1 MLKPL
6 RSMRKALAAGLTA
19 TVLGFGASTAA
30 AEEPIEIGWTAWSDA
45 EFVTKVAK
53 QLLEERMG
61 YDVKLTMADIGV
73 QYQGI
78 ANGDLDIMLMSWLPV
93 THQNYWKKFAG
104 KVVNLGPLYTDAKL
118 GWAVPGYVPE
128 DKVSSIEDLKKSGIA
143 EKFDNKVQGIDP
155 GAGLMQASE
164 TAMEEYGLDNMDLV
178 SASGAAMTAAYG
190 RAVRRDEWIVV
201 TSWSP
206 HWMHAKWDTRYLEDP
221 KGTLGKKE
229 RIHALARKG
238 FYQDYPTEVVN
249 FLTRMYIPLDQLQNA
264 MLDASESSYKE
275 AVANYIEDHP
285 KRVNY
290 WVTGEFQ

>member
-1 MLKPL
+1 MLKSI
-6 RSMRKALAAGLTA
+6 RRVQKTLAAGVVAAAMGLGA
-19 TVLGFGASTAA
+19 TSAA

-45 EFVTKVAK
+45 EFVTRMAK

-78 ANGDLDIMLMSWLPV
+78 ANGDLDVMLMSWLPV
-93 THQNYWKKFAG
+93 THQSYWEKFAG
-104 KVVNLGPLYTDAKL
+104 DVVNLGPLYTDAKL
-118 GWAVPGYVPE
+118 GWAVPSYVPE
-128 DKVSSIEDLKKSGIA
+128 DQVSSIEDLKKADIA
-143 EKFDNKVQGIDP
+143 EKFGSKVQGIDP

-164 TAMEEYGLDNMDLV
+164 KAMEEYDLGKVDLV

-221 KGTLGKKE
+221 KGSLGKKE
-229 RIHALARKG
+229 RIHALAREG

-264 MLDASESSYKE
+264 MLDASEDSYEE
-275 AVANYIEDHP
+275 AVSNYIEDHP
-285 KRVNY
+285 KRVKY

>member
-1 MLKPL
+1 MLK
-6 RSMRKALAAGLTA
+6 SMRRVRKTLAAGMVA
-19 TVLGFGASTAA
+19 TLMGVGANTAA

-45 EFVTKVAK
+45 EFVTKLA
-53 QLLEERMG
+53 QTLLEERMD
-61 YDVKLTMADIGV
+61 YEVKLTMADIGV

-78 ANGDLDIMLMSWLPV
+78 ANGDLDVMLMSWLPV
-93 THQNYWKKFAG
+93 THQSYWEKFAG

-118 GWAVPGYVPE
+118 GWVVPSYVPE
-128 DKVSSIEDLKKSGIA
+128 DEVASIEDLKDPEIA

-164 TAMEEYGLDNMDLV
+164 KAMEEYGFDNMDLV

-190 RAVRRDEWIVV
+190 RAIRRDQWVVV

-221 KGTLGKKE
+221 KGSLGKKE

-264 MLDASESSYKE
+264 MLDASENSYEE
-275 AVANYIEDHP
+275 AVENYIDEHSQ
-285 KRVNY
+285 RVNY

>member
-1 MLKPL
+1 MLKSI
-6 RSMRKALAAGLTA
+6 RRVRKTLAAGMVAALMG
-19 TVLGFGASTAA
+19 VGANTAA

-45 EFVTKVAK
+45 EFVTKLA
-53 QLLEERMG
+53 QTLLEERMD
-61 YDVKLTMADIGV
+61 YEVKLTMADIGV

-78 ANGDLDIMLMSWLPV
+78 ANGDLDVMLMSWLPV
-93 THQNYWKKFAG
+93 THQSYWEKFAG

-118 GWAVPGYVPE
+118 GWAVPSYVPE
-128 DKVSSIEDLKKSGIA
+128 DKVSSIEDLKDPEIA

-164 TAMEEYGLDNMDLV
+164 KAMEEYGFDNMELV

-190 RAVRRDEWIVV
+190 RAVRRDQWIVV

-221 KGTLGKKE
+221 KGSLGKKE

-264 MLDASESSYKE
+264 MLDASENSYEE
-275 AVANYIEDHP
+275 AVENYIDEHS

>member
-1 MLKPL
+1 MLKPIQ
-6 RSMRKALAAGLTA
+6 RVRKTLAAGMVAALMG
-19 TVLGFGASTAA
+19 VGANTAA

-45 EFVTKVAK
+45 EFVTKLA
-53 QLLEERMG
+53 QTLLEERMD
-61 YDVKLTMADIGV
+61 YEVKLTMADIGV

-78 ANGDLDIMLMSWLPV
+78 ANGDLDVMLMSWLPV
-93 THQNYWKKFAG
+93 THQSYWEKFAG

-118 GWAVPGYVPE
+118 GWVVPSYVPE
-128 DKVSSIEDLKKSGIA
+128 DQVSSIEDLKDPEIA

-164 TAMEEYGLDNMDLV
+164 KAMEEYGFDNMELV

-190 RAVRRDEWIVV
+190 RAVRRDQWIVV

-221 KGTLGKKE
+221 KGSLGKKE

-264 MLDASESSYKE
+264 MLDASENSYEE
-275 AVANYIEDHP
+275 AVENYIDEHS

>member
-1 MLKPL
+1 MLKSI
-6 RSMRKALAAGLTA
+6 RRVRKTLAVGMVAALMG
-19 TVLGFGASTAA
+19 VGANTAA

-45 EFVTKVAK
+45 EFVTKLA
-53 QLLEERMG
+53 QTLLEERMD
-61 YDVKLTMADIGV
+61 YEVKLTMADIGV

-78 ANGDLDIMLMSWLPV
+78 ANGDLDVMLMSWLPV
-93 THQNYWKKFAG
+93 THQSYWEKFAG

-118 GWAVPGYVPE
+118 GWAVPSYVPE
-128 DKVSSIEDLKKSGIA
+128 DKVSSIEDLKDPEIA

-164 TAMEEYGLDNMDLV
+164 KAMEEYGFDNMDLV

-190 RAVRRDEWIVV
+190 RAVRRDQWIVV

-221 KGTLGKKE
+221 KGSLGKKE

-264 MLDASESSYKE
+264 MLDASENSYEE
-275 AVANYIEDHP
+275 AVENYIDEHSQ
-285 KRVNY
+285 RVNY
-290 WVTGEFQ
+290 WVTGEFK